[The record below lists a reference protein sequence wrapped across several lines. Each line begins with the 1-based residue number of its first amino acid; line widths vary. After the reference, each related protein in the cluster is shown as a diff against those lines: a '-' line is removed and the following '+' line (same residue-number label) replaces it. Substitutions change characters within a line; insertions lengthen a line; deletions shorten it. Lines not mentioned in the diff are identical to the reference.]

1 LRQKFGDSARAA
13 ADALSSE
20 IAALTKDP
28 WTKDDQKRQIGI
40 FYPRFAAW
48 LTDKLADHW
57 EIMTHDTEV
66 QDFGTS
72 SFKSRALDTI
82 FARITL
88 HLKNQMLGEYKDFCF
103 IFGRI
108 NDTEFSISREPAFAE
123 CDDEATISTWQNGH
137 QFKSEWF
144 ASN

>member
-1 LRQKFGDSARAA
+1 
-13 ADALSSE
+13 
-20 IAALTKDP
+20 
-28 WTKDDQKRQIGI
+28 
-40 FYPRFAAW
+40 
-48 LTDKLADHW
+48 
-57 EIMTHDTEV
+57 MTIDTEV

-72 SFKSRALDTI
+72 TFKSRALDTI

-88 HLKNQMLGEYKDFCF
+88 HLKNRMLGEYKDFCF

-108 NDTEFSISREPAFAE
+108 NDTEFSMRREPVFAK
-123 CDDEATISTWQNGH
+123 CDDEAAISTWQAGH

>member
-1 LRQKFGDSARAA
+1 
-13 ADALSSE
+13 
-20 IAALTKDP
+20 
-28 WTKDDQKRQIGI
+28 
-40 FYPRFAAW
+40 
-48 LTDKLADHW
+48 
-57 EIMTHDTEV
+57 V

-72 SFKSRALDTI
+72 TFKTRGLDTI

-88 HLKNQMLGEYKDFCF
+88 HLKERMLGEYKDFCF

-108 NDTEFSISREPAFAE
+108 TDSEFSMHREPLFAQ
-123 CDDEATISTWQNGH
+123 CDDEGAIKTWQAGH

>member
-1 LRQKFGDSARAA
+1 M
-13 ADALSSE
+13 
-20 IAALTKDP
+20 TKYP
-28 WTKDDQKRQIGI
+28 RTKDDEKIAI
-40 FYPRFAAW
+40 FYPEFGAW
-48 LTDKLADHW
+48 LAGKLSDHW
-57 EIMTHDTEV
+57 EVMKIDTDV

-82 FARITL
+82 FARITF
-88 HLKNQMLGEYKDFCF
+88 HLEHRMLGEYKDFCF

-108 NDTEFSISREPAFAE
+108 NDTEFSMRREPAFAA
-123 CDDEATISTWQNGH
+123 CDDEVAIKTWQAGH